1 MMTKQ
6 TTTFSAATRRV
17 HYFTVDATD
26 RGLAHY
32 PEFLA
37 FIRSLGTTTTFIKS
51 ASYLLHGNEFRM
63 IRDAL
68 LDASGFLVQDDS
80 GLPYAQLEARG
91 WKVQL
96 YGKYGVPI
104 PPFERAYQAS
114 LDRAFKS
121 QLSSPLPFTF
131 GYQFHDARDERSN
144 VLVGQRPVQTAQAD
158 AAAIESQ
165 RSRGLVLR
173 STAKRV
179 Q

>member
-1 MMTKQ
+1 
-6 TTTFSAATRRV
+6 
-17 HYFTVDATD
+17 
-26 RGLAHY
+26 
-32 PEFLA
+32 
-37 FIRSLGTTTTFIKS
+37 
-51 ASYLLHGNEFRM
+51 M

-121 QLSSPLPFTF
+121 QLSSQLPFTF

-158 AAAIESQ
+158 AAAIDSQ